1 MSAPITHDQLT
12 FSLGNLS
19 YINASYD
26 EQPGGPVAPPKR
38 SVFTKLREW
47 RQRRQVVA
55 GLAQMKDRELADM
68 GLSRTDV
75 SRVFDPEFA
84 AEHSRD
90 PD

>member
-1 MSAPITHDQLT
+1 MSARITNDVLT

-26 EQPGGPVAPPKR
+26 EQPGAPLAPPKR
-38 SVFTKLREW
+38 SVFDRLREW
-47 RQRRQVVA
+47 WQRRQVVA
-55 GLAQMKDRELADM
+55 GLAHMTDRELADI
-68 GLSRTDV
+68 GLSRTDL

-84 AEHSRD
+84 AEHSHN